1 MDIERIGGLAMEIIS
16 YAGTAKSH
24 CILALEAAKQGKA
37 REVEENFRAAEENF
51 EQAHDLH
58 KDILSE
64 ELNEKE
70 PRVSMLLMHAE
81 DQLMSAET
89 IRFVVQEFIA
99 LMEKKED
106 TVNGNL

>member
-1 MDIERIGGLAMEIIS
+1 MDIERIGELAMEIIS

-24 CILALEAAKQGKA
+24 CILALEAAKQGQTQ
-37 REVEENFRAAEENF
+37 EVEKNFHDAEDNF
-51 EQAHDLH
+51 AQAHDLH

-64 ELNEKE
+64 ELNTKE

-99 LMEKKED
+99 LLAKKENAY
-106 TVNGNL
+106 NGNL